1 MYFLRGGM
9 KNLFLQLCYFL
20 IRMVLRIRYRV
31 TYKGLDE
38 VKKGLRGET
47 RGVLFLPNHPGFV
60 MDPGLVMTPLLQSFD
75 VRPLIVE
82 YMFYNR
88 IVHWIAGLVRGLPVP
103 DFHTSFNTIKQRRLE
118 HVLGKMSAGL
128 KEGERFLIYPSGA
141 TKQSAR
147 EVIGGAFAAHQL
159 ISENPDVVV
168 VLVRT
173 EGLWGSMFTR
183 ALTNGEVPDLKK
195 AFTKAFWITLKNL
208 IFFVPKRPV
217 IIEYEFASPN
227 FPKKGTRAE
236 MNHYLEEWYNAPF
249 YNPDRKENLGEPL
262 SLISYSLWK
271 EEIPQITVRSEDRIE
286 LSSVPQIIKEQV
298 IAKLAELANVSPD
311 KISSSQQLLG
321 DLGLDSLHLAE
332 IVTFLEER
340 FDVRGIHPG
349 ELTTVSRV
357 LLIAMKVYE
366 RPEAREPHWNMHRW
380 KHRLPQEVVELPD
393 GDTIPEVFL
402 RMCDEKLF
410 DIIAADPMSGPVTY
424 RALKMKALLLS
435 DKIRR
440 LPGERIGILLPSSVG
455 VQVLILACQLGGKT
469 PVMINWTVGGRHLD
483 TVVDVSGISV
493 VLTSWSFLD
502 NLDNVDISR
511 IEALLVVLEELRSEI
526 SIWDIL
532 KAEFMSFLPSS
543 RILRLP
549 KFSHLGEKR
558 VKREAVVLF
567 TSGTEA
573 MPKGVPLSHK
583 NILSDMRGVLEAI
596 ELSSNDHMLSFLPPF
611 HSFGFSVTGLLPLLC
626 GVKAV
631 YYPNPTESKRLAK
644 AVRLWQVTIL
654 PGAPTFL
661 KTIMQA
667 SGRESLASVRLLVS
681 GAEKAPQE
689 LFDYA
694 LKLIPHAQIIEG
706 YGITECSPVLTLN
719 SEGVREFGVGRPIP
733 GVELK
738 IVDPESYVPLDGDA
752 VGVVL
757 ASGPNVFAGYLNKN
771 GSNPFLEFGGSRW
784 YITGDLGKIDPDGH
798 LIISGRLKRFVK
810 VGGEMVSL
818 AAIEEAI
825 GSKIAEEATKVLELP
840 QVAVCSNGE
849 NGRPRLT
856 LFSTRQFEVF
866 EVNHILREKGFS
878 NLAKIDKVQCLNEI
892 PMTATGKIAYRMLD
906 KMVT

>member
-1 MYFLRGGM
+1 M

-20 IRMVLRIRYRV
+20 IRLLLRIRYRV

-60 MDPGLVMTPLLQSFD
+60 IDPTLVLTPFLRSFE

-82 YMFYNR
+82 YMFYNPF
-88 IVHWIAGLVRGLPVP
+88 VHWVAGLFHALPVP

-118 HVLGKMSAGL
+118 RVLGKMSQGL

-141 TKQSAR
+141 TKQCGR
-147 EVIGGAFAAHQL
+147 EVLGGAFATHRL
-159 ISENPDVVV
+159 ISENPDVVI

-183 ALTNGEVPDLKK
+183 SLTNGEVPDLKK
-195 AFTKAFWITLKNL
+195 ALMKAFWITLKNL

-217 IIEYEFASPN
+217 TVEYEFASPN
-227 FPKKGTRAE
+227 FPREGSVAE
-236 MNHYLEEWYNAPF
+236 VNHFLEEWYNAPY
-249 YNPDRKENLGEPL
+249 YNPDRRENLGEPL
-262 SLISYSLWK
+262 QLISYAFWK
-271 EEIPQITVRSEDRIE
+271 EEIPQITIRSEDRIE

-298 IAKLAELANVSPD
+298 ITKIAELANVSRD
-311 KISSSQQLLG
+311 KISPTQHLLG

-332 IVTFLEER
+332 IVTFLEEN

-357 LLIAMKVYE
+357 LLIAMKIYE
-366 RPEAREPHWNMHRW
+366 RPEAKEPKWNLHRW
-380 KHRLPQEVVELPD
+380 NHLFPQERVQLPD
-393 GDTIPEVFL
+393 GETVPEVFL

-410 DIIAADPMSGPVTY
+410 DVIAADPLSGPVTY
-424 RALKMKALLLS
+424 RGLKMKALLLS

-455 VQVLILACQLGGKT
+455 VQVLVLACQLAGKT

-483 TVVDVSGISV
+483 TVVDVSGIGV
-493 VLTSWSFLD
+493 VLTSWGFLD

-511 IEALLVVLEELRSEI
+511 VEELLVVMEELRSEI
-526 SIWDIL
+526 SFWDIL
-532 KAEFMSFLPSS
+532 KAEFMSYLSS
-543 RILRLP
+543 AKILRLP
-549 KFSHLGEKR
+549 KFSHLQDKR
-558 VKREAVVLF
+558 VRREAVILF

-583 NILSDMRGVLEAI
+583 NLLSDMRAVLDAI

-611 HSFGFSVTGLLPLLC
+611 HSFGFAVTGLLPLLC
-626 GVKAV
+626 GVKAI
-631 YYPNPTESKRLAK
+631 YYPNPLESKRLSK
-644 AVRLWQVTIL
+644 AVRIWQVTIL

-661 KTIMQA
+661 KNIMQV
-667 SGRESLASVRLLVS
+667 SNRETLASVRLLVS

-689 LFDYA
+689 VFDYA
-694 LKLIPHAQIIEG
+694 LKLIPHAQIVEG
-706 YGITECSPVLTLN
+706 YGITECSPILTLN
-719 SEGVREFGVGRPIP
+719 KEGVREFGVGRPIP

-738 IVDPESYVPLDGDA
+738 IVDPETHVPLDGDA
-752 VGVVL
+752 VGLVL
-757 ASGPNVFAGYLNKN
+757 VSGPNVFSGYLNKN
-771 GSNPFLEFGGSRW
+771 GQNPFLEFGGSRW
-784 YITGDLGKIDPDGH
+784 YMTGDLGKVDPDGH
-798 LIISGRLKRFVK
+798 LILSGRQKRFVK

-818 AAIEEAI
+818 AALEDAI
-825 GSKIAEEATKVLELP
+825 GSRIIEESKQVPEGP

-878 NLAKIDKVQCLNEI
+878 NLAKIDKVQLLEAI
-892 PMTATGKIAYRMLD
+892 PMTATGKVAYRMLD